1 VFHNA
6 TIQQKNLVGNDVIV
20 VQSPYL
26 IDMEAPQE
34 QKQDFF
40 KEILKASLIALII
53 VVPIRFFV
61 AQPYIVAG
69 ASMYTTFAD
78 GHYIIVD
85 QLTYR
90 FNDPQR
96 GDVII
101 FKYPND
107 PSKFFIKRI
116 LGLPGETIVLRD
128 GELLITNSST
138 STEGYVLPQPFVD
151 DNRQK
156 TDEFIKKVLEDDEY
170 FVMGDNRSASS
181 DSRTWGPLQEDYII
195 GRAILRVLPVGGFGL
210 FPGDYTYSNLE
221 FEN

>member
-1 VFHNA
+1 
-6 TIQQKNLVGNDVIV
+6 
-20 VQSPYL
+20 
-26 IDMEAPQE
+26 MEVREE
-34 QKQDFF
+34 QDQNFF

-69 ASMYTTFAD
+69 ASMDPTFED

-90 FNDPQR
+90 FEEPER

-116 LGLPGETIVLRD
+116 LGLPGETVVIEN
-128 GELLITNSST
+128 GQLLIANSPT
-138 STEGYVLPQPFVD
+138 STEGYVLPEPFVVD
-151 DNRQK
+151 GNK
-156 TDEFIKKVLEDDEY
+156 TIESVRRVLEGDEY
-170 FVMGDNRSASS
+170 FVMGDNRRASS
-181 DSRTWGPLQEDYII
+181 DSRVWGPLSEDLII
-195 GRAILRVLPVGGFGL
+195 GRAIFRVLPVSQTGVL
-210 FPGDYTYSNLE
+210 PGEFTYVDLA
-221 FEN
+221 FEE